1 MEENSLIAALRRAEA
16 EKYAAVPAEDEI
28 EHTFSDRFRQRMDR
42 LIRLQRQSVWSMV
55 KTPAR
60 RSLLLL
66 LILLMVFGV
75 PPEKNPLF
83 RLAQP
88 IPELSTVAP
97 MEPPVSLRPD
107 AAAGFNEEPALTDAG
122 AAAQTEPAE
131 HRTGTVA
138 VQTDPDAWEPKI
150 TLGHAAPAPAPEP
163 PAPAYEY
170 TYTYVPETYYEPQA
184 EWQDSAWDDTS
195 DNDDDSWTEE
205 AIARWKEQW
214 EEYLAIQRAYTY
226 EMYEKYN
233 NEHSYTT
240 FPSIGP
246 VGNSGLPNG
255 LPDKIYFSETPTDPR
270 PHTWP

>member
-1 MEENSLIAALRRAEA
+1 MEENSLIAALRKAEA

-28 EHTFSDRFRQRMDR
+28 EHAFSDRFRQRMDR

-97 MEPPVSLRPD
+97 MEPPVSLRPE

-138 VQTDPDAWEPKI
+138 VQTEPDAWEPKI

-184 EWQDSAWDDTS
+184 EWQDSEWEDTA
-195 DNDDDSWTEE
+195 DDDYDARVEA
-205 AIARWKEQW
+205 AIAKMHEDIEEWAAAHREYF
-214 EEYLAIQRAYTY
+214 EEYNKA
-226 EMYEKYN
+226 
-233 NEHSYTT
+233 HSYTYS
-240 FPSIGP
+240 PG
-246 VGNSGLPNG
+246 PNG
-255 LPDKIYFSETPTDPR
+255 FPNSAPATKFYSTGTTPFTPVDTP
-270 PHTWP
+270 PFWP